1 MYVRSGITFVF
12 PFFVVLNQIKDPGN
26 LQFNNWLSIN
36 TCMCLYETDGSKT
49 LTQPVDYQAK

>member
-1 MYVRSGITFVF
+1 MLDQGLLLSFL
-12 PFFVVLNQIKDPGN
+12 FFVVLNQIKDPGN